1 MNTKSFLALL
11 IAVLVLGGSIGG
23 AFAGGMA
30 LGKSQ
35 VEETISQ
42 IAGLLGLA
50 GGLGLDSSGVDSSED
65 SGLQLVVR
73 DSQIRVSQLQAEVH
87 GLRAD
92 LEEVDSAS
100 QVLVENLATATRK
113 EKALQMQLSQAEE
126 RASSALLA
134 QAQMESDLELLAST
148 QEQVAALEEQIKPIQ
163 LQAAKDQGNLEAVG
177 EMSDTIERHR
187 LLLVDLRKEV
197 PQTRKGSL
205 TYWRGIKTTAT
216 KADPALASSAN
227 NVILRIDSYYDWNDM
242 SPDPT
247 VPPAE
252 FANAYFEWQ
261 ARFTVSGAEAY
272 VEATDNFT
280 RDALL
285 AVINQMDSVVSKL
298 N

>member
-23 AFAGGMA
+23 AFVGGMA

-197 PQTRKGSL
+197 PQTREESF
-205 TYWRGIKTTAT
+205 TYWRGIKTIGW
-216 KADPALASSAN
+216 PRL
-227 NVILRIDSYYDWNDM
+227 
-242 SPDPT
+242 
-247 VPPAE
+247 
-252 FANAYFEWQ
+252 
-261 ARFTVSGAEAY
+261 
-272 VEATDNFT
+272 
-280 RDALL
+280 
-285 AVINQMDSVVSKL
+285 
-298 N
+298 